1 MGIANHVQK
10 CGRSHPSNFG
20 NVLDKS
26 PSDAM
31 LPQVRLDEQRV
42 QLRTAIGAR
51 HHGGKADDDPITF
64 CHEDAA
70 RCDLLNRHRNRV
82 RICEERVA
90 IARIVERRT
99 PL

>member
-1 MGIANHVQK
+1 MGIANNVQK
-10 CGRSHPSNFG
+10 SGRSHPSHFG

-31 LPQVRLDEQRV
+31 LPEVRLDEERV
-42 QLRTAIGAR
+42 QLRTPVEAR
-51 HHGGKADDDPITF
+51 HHGGKAGDDTITF

-70 RCDLLNRHRNRV
+70 RRNLLNRQRNRV
-82 RICEERVA
+82 GIREERVA
-90 IARIVERRT
+90 IAGIAERRT